1 MAIYDELLRPCTVC
15 GHKAHMRYFG
25 GWIVECRKCHLMTP
39 LFDSQWEAIKR
50 WNT

>member
-1 MAIYDELLRPCTVC
+1 MAIYDELLRPCPVC
-15 GHKAHMRYFG
+15 GHKAHMRYFV
-25 GWIVECRKCHLMTP
+25 GWIVECSKCHLMTP